1 MPPSPGEQ
9 RAQTSSQASVWAQAP
24 GALASAFPSPCGNGL
39 RAGAYLEFQILF
51 KQVPHIPDLS
61 FPACSVP
68 SPCKCDRSRVFDG
81 R

>member
-1 MPPSPGEQ
+1 MPPLLGAEGADEQPGW
-9 RAQTSSQASVWAQAP
+9 VWAQAP

-51 KQVPHIPDLS
+51 KQVPQIPDLS
-61 FPACSVP
+61 FPVCSVP
-68 SPCKCDRSRVFDG
+68 SPCKCDRSCVFDG